1 MRQDRSPHIE
11 GASPMTEPV
20 DWRTICE
27 EQESYPL
34 ANILRERPSWL
45 TRVLAGLI
53 VLCVIAMILL

>member
-1 MRQDRSPHIE
+1 
-11 GASPMTEPV
+11 MTEPV

-53 VLCVIAMILL
+53 VLCVVIEASNWIYHLMK